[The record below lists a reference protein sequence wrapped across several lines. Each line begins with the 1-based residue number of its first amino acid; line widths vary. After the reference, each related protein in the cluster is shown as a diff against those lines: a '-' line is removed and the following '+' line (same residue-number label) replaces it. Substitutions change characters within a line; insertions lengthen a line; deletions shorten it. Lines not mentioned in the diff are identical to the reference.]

1 MDFKSAFDTVW
12 RKALLYKLIK
22 NGVCGTFIS
31 VIDSMY
37 SNVLYRVKIDG
48 MLSSPIQSNVGVKQ
62 GCVLSPLLFNVFLS
76 DLPEIFTY
84 ECDPVRISDIEINCL
99 MFADDLVLMSV
110 SATGLQKCLCKL
122 QQYRDTW
129 CLEINIDKT
138 KVMIF
143 NKGGHKISRYQ
154 FKIYETVIDIVQQY
168 CYLGIIFSSCGSF
181 KRACNLLYDK
191 ALKAFYMLKQI
202 QPHNNVKI
210 AFSLFDALVLPILSY
225 GGIVWGPLY
234 AKKVTTANFM
244 SSCNDSSVEK
254 LNIKMCKYL
263 LGVHKKST
271 NDAVRGE
278 LGRYPL
284 LIKILDYSYRY
295 FRKIN
300 SSSSDTLV
308 RLSCDDNDIRS
319 LYHSWYNSISRL
331 VDVFNQSHS
340 FVNDMNNVYSKHWTV
355 MMQSCTGKL
364 RTYSQFKKQFALENY
379 IIQFPLHLRRNFTR
393 LRISAHNLAIET
405 GRYTNNKVSSS
416 QDITKRVC
424 FHCKNIE
431 SEYHL
436 IFECDLYNDARSKFI
451 NRLNE
456 FTVIPFD
463 DKMDSFNIIMSSL
476 NGDIDVGRHVCEFIN
491 SCFKL
496 RIEYFNIVKERNI
509 LCRPATTLTR
519 FGRVSK
525 RPNRIDL

>member
-122 QQYRDTW
+122 QQYCDTW

-138 KVMIF
+138 KVMNF

-244 SSCNDSSVEK
+244 SSCNDSSVEN

-263 LGVHKKST
+263 LGAYKKK
-271 NDAVRGE
+271 NLRM
-278 LGRYPL
+278 
-284 LIKILDYSYRY
+284 
-295 FRKIN
+295 
-300 SSSSDTLV
+300 TL
-308 RLSCDDNDIRS
+308 
-319 LYHSWYNSISRL
+319 
-331 VDVFNQSHS
+331 
-340 FVNDMNNVYSKHWTV
+340 
-355 MMQSCTGKL
+355 
-364 RTYSQFKKQFALENY
+364 
-379 IIQFPLHLRRNFTR
+379 
-393 LRISAHNLAIET
+393 
-405 GRYTNNKVSSS
+405 
-416 QDITKRVC
+416 
-424 FHCKNIE
+424 
-431 SEYHL
+431 
-436 IFECDLYNDARSKFI
+436 
-451 NRLNE
+451 
-456 FTVIPFD
+456 
-463 DKMDSFNIIMSSL
+463 
-476 NGDIDVGRHVCEFIN
+476 
-491 SCFKL
+491 
-496 RIEYFNIVKERNI
+496 
-509 LCRPATTLTR
+509 
-519 FGRVSK
+519 
-525 RPNRIDL
+525 

>member
-1 MDFKSAFDTVW
+1 
-12 RKALLYKLIK
+12 
-22 NGVCGTFIS
+22 
-31 VIDSMY
+31 
-37 SNVLYRVKIDG
+37 
-48 MLSSPIQSNVGVKQ
+48 
-62 GCVLSPLLFNVFLS
+62 
-76 DLPEIFTY
+76 
-84 ECDPVRISDIEINCL
+84 
-99 MFADDLVLMSV
+99 
-110 SATGLQKCLCKL
+110 
-122 QQYRDTW
+122 
-129 CLEINIDKT
+129 
-138 KVMIF
+138 
-143 NKGGHKISRYQ
+143 
-154 FKIYETVIDIVQQY
+154 
-168 CYLGIIFSSCGSF
+168 
-181 KRACNLLYDK
+181 
-191 ALKAFYMLKQI
+191 
-202 QPHNNVKI
+202 
-210 AFSLFDALVLPILSY
+210 
-225 GGIVWGPLY
+225 
-234 AKKVTTANFM
+234 
-244 SSCNDSSVEK
+244 
-254 LNIKMCKYL
+254 
-263 LGVHKKST
+263 
-271 NDAVRGE
+271 
-278 LGRYPL
+278 
-284 LIKILDYSYRY
+284 
-295 FRKIN
+295 
-300 SSSSDTLV
+300 
-308 RLSCDDNDIRS
+308 
-319 LYHSWYNSISRL
+319 
-331 VDVFNQSHS
+331 
-340 FVNDMNNVYSKHWTV
+340 MNNVYSKHWAV

-463 DKMDSFNIIMSSL
+463 DKMDSYNIIMSSL